1 MVEASALP
9 TPYQVRFRAGPNSG
23 TSDTLKNGVGGH
35 AGPRPH
41 ELLEAAL
48 ASCMTITARMALERM
63 GVSGVEVNV
72 EVDLERT
79 EEASTFRY
87 RLTLDPPL
95 DAARHD
101 EVVASIERSPV
112 RRTLSK
118 PLLFEPAT
126 RR

>member
-23 TSDTLKNGVGGH
+23 TADTLKNGVGGH

-72 EVDLERT
+72 EVELERT

-87 RLTLDPPL
+87 RLTLDPPQD
-95 DAARHD
+95 DARYD